1 MSDFGLG
8 LYFAHVEEKYHGE
21 NVAWVL
27 VTDQVL
33 LHAGT
38 SLLVDG
44 KLQALAYSI
53 LLPTTAR
60 IEYAIGLEKLSANG
74 KFCIGAQM
82 AVSL

>member
-1 MSDFGLG
+1 M
-8 LYFAHVEEKYHGE
+8 EEKYHGE
-21 NVAWVL
+21 NALTYFAWVL
-27 VTDQVL
+27 VTDQVP

-38 SLLVDG
+38 CLLVDG

-60 IEYAIGLEKLSANG
+60 TDHALGLEKLSANG

-82 AVSL
+82 AVNL

>member
-1 MSDFGLG
+1 M
-8 LYFAHVEEKYHGE
+8 EEKYHGG
-21 NVAWVL
+21 NALTYVAWVL
-27 VTDQVL
+27 VTDQVP

-53 LLPTTAR
+53 PLPTMAR
-60 IEYAIGLEKLSANG
+60 TDYALGLEKLLADG

-82 AVSL
+82 AVNL